1 MTAKAICAIVP
12 TYDNPRTIE
21 SVVRRLLSYDLTV
34 LVIDDGSSEP
44 GRAAVA
50 ALASQPGVKCLR
62 REKNGGKGAAVQDG
76 LAWATEL
83 GFSHAL
89 QVDADG
95 QHDLEQ
101 VRRFLNAAQAEPGC
115 LILGYPIFDSSV
127 PRSRLTGRKISIF
140 WCAVETLSRKIKDP
154 LCGFR
159 VYPLKACSRLPKMGQ
174 RMDFDVEI
182 AVRLVWAGVP
192 VRNLPVRVVYLDASE
207 GGVSHFRLFKDNVG
221 ISWAHT
227 RLVTEG
233 IFRILSWPWSR
244 FSRLFSK
251 GPPHE

>member
-1 MTAKAICAIVP
+1 MNAPVICAIVP
-12 TYDNPRTIE
+12 TYENPLTIE
-21 SVVRRLLSYDLTV
+21 KVVRQLSSYGLSV

-44 GRAAVA
+44 ARGVVA
-50 ALASQPGVKCLR
+50 ALAELPGVKCLH
-62 REKNGGKGAAVQDG
+62 REHNGGKGAAVQDG
-76 LAWATEL
+76 LIWAREL

-95 QHDLEQ
+95 QHDLTQ
-101 VRRFLNAAQAEPGC
+101 VPQFLSAAREEPAS
-115 LILGYPIFDSSV
+115 LILGYPLFDGSV
-127 PRSRLTGRKISIF
+127 PRSRRIGRKVSIV
-140 WCAVETLSRKIKDP
+140 WCAIETLSREIRDP

-159 VYPLKACSRLPKMGQ
+159 IYPLQACKKLPRMGQ

-192 VRNLPVRVVYLDASE
+192 VKNLPVTVVYPDASA
-207 GGVSHFRLFKDNVG
+207 GGVSHFRLFRDNVG

-233 IFRILSWPWSR
+233 MFRALIWPFR
-244 FSRLFSK
+244 RVYRLFAGQPSR
-251 GPPHE
+251 